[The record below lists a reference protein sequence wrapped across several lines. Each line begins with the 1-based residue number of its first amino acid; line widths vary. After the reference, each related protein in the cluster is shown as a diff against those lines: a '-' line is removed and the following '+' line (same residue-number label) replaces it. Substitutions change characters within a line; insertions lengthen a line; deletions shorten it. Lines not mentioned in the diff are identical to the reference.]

1 MIIIGEK
8 DVYWGKIKFIYN
20 RRRVIYVP
28 KIDLTSKEYE
38 YYTVIDRNE
47 ERTK

>member
-1 MIIIGEK
+1 MIIIGTK
-8 DVYWGKIKFIYN
+8 DIYWGKIKFIYN
-20 RRRVIYVP
+20 RRSVVLMP
-28 KIDLTSKEYE
+28 KIDLIAKEYE